1 MSEDSQ
7 LSRGAEPLEAIIAL
21 LSKEGYAVDRAGDQ
35 LLRVREPSSGFQ
47 LTCALERNILFNTL
61 VCLALPVEKVDLNLT
76 RRMLAA
82 DNGISTSSFQLIQ
95 RPDNTVMI
103 TLNNFCVLQDLGPE
117 DEDDILSCLAFLA
130 ADSLAARELLRK
142 APERET

>member
-1 MSEDSQ
+1 MSGDSQ
-7 LSRGAEPLEAIIAL
+7 KSSGAEPVEAITAL
-21 LSKEGYAVDRAGDQ
+21 LSKEGYAVDPVGDQ
-35 LLRVREPSSGFQ
+35 MLRVREPASGLQ

-61 VCLALPVEKVDLNLT
+61 VCLALPVEKVDLDLT

-95 RPDNTVMI
+95 RSDDTVMI

-130 ADSLAARELLRK
+130 ADSLAARKLLQR